1 MNFKKIFFNLLILC
15 FISSCSYKPLFNQNQ
30 VNNFKF
36 QKIQIKG
43 DKRIVQIL
51 INKLGISEKR
61 EGDLNLSIEGKKKVS
76 VSNKSST
83 GKILEYGVNLTF
95 EIEVKSRIEQKKIYS
110 KKISKNES
118 FKNSDNYSDTISDE
132 KKVIDNIS
140 DLVSDQIKRELSI
153 ILRDDI

>member
-1 MNFKKIFFNLLILC
+1 MNFRKIFFNLLILC
-15 FISSCSYKPLFNQNQ
+15 FISNCSYKPLFNQNQ

-51 INKLGISEKR
+51 VNKLGISEKR
-61 EGDLNLSIEGKKKVS
+61 EGDLDL
-76 VSNKSST
+76 SST

-95 EIEVKSRIEQKKIYS
+95 EVEVKTRIEQKRIYS

-140 DLVSDQIKRELSI
+140 NLISDQIKRELSI

>member
-1 MNFKKIFFNLLILC
+1 MNFRKIFFNLLILC
-15 FISSCSYKPLFNQNQ
+15 FISNCSYKPLFNQNQ

-51 INKLGISEKR
+51 VNKLGISEKR
-61 EGDLNLSIEGKKKVS
+61 EGDLDLSIEGKKKVS

-95 EIEVKSRIEQKKIYS
+95 EVEVKLELNE
-110 KKISKNES
+110 KN
-118 FKNSDNYSDTISDE
+118 
-132 KKVIDNIS
+132 
-140 DLVSDQIKRELSI
+140 LL
-153 ILRDDI
+153 